1 MQQNSNLVVCL
12 SYDTQAEEA
21 ANFYVSVFPGSRI
34 ISTSRYTEVG
44 QEHHRRKPG
53 SVLTVE
59 FEILAGEGGGQAGH
73 RFMCLNGGPGD
84 RFNQAIS
91 FQVMCDTQQEIDRY
105 WDALTKNGGTPI
117 ACSWLTDKYGMSW
130 QIVPRV
136 MLKVLADAESPAGK
150 RAMAAMM
157 GMVKLDIAELER
169 AYAG

>member
-1 MQQNSNLVVCL
+1 MLQTSHIVTCL

-21 ANFYVSVFPGSRI
+21 ANFYVGVFPGSRV
-34 ISTSRYTEVG
+34 ISITRYTDAG
-44 QEHHRRKPG
+44 QEFHRRKPG

-59 FEILAGEGGGQAGH
+59 FEILATGGRPGH
-73 RFMCLNGGPGD
+73 RFMALNGGPKD
-84 RFNQAIS
+84 KFNQSIS

-105 WDALTKNGGTPI
+105 WDALTADGGQPI

-136 MLKVLADAESPAGK
+136 MMAMLADAESPAGK
-150 RAMAAMM
+150 RAMTAMM

-169 AYAG
+169 AYAGK

>member
-1 MQQNSNLVVCL
+1 MQHNSNLVTCL
-12 SYDTQAEEA
+12 SFDTQAEEA

-34 ISTSRYTEVG
+34 CGITRYTEVG

-59 FEILAGEGGGQAGH
+59 FEILATNGKTGH
-73 RFMCLNGGPGD
+73 RFIGLNGGPHG
-84 RFNQAIS
+84 FNQAVS
-91 FQVMCDTQQEIDRY
+91 FQVMCDTQPEIDRY
-105 WDALTKNGGTPI
+105 WDLLTGGGGKPI
-117 ACSWLTDKYGMSW
+117 ACSWLTDRFGVSW

-136 MLKVLADAESPAGK
+136 MMKFLADAESPGGK
-150 RAMAAMM
+150 RAMTAMM

>member
-1 MQQNSNLVVCL
+1 MQTSSPIVTCL

-34 ISTSRYTEVG
+34 VSTSRYTEVG

-53 SVLTVE
+53 SILTVE
-59 FEILAGEGGGQAGH
+59 FEILAVNGSPGH
-73 RFMCLNGGPGD
+73 RFMCLNGGPKD

-136 MLKVLADAESPAGK
+136 MIKMLAEAESPAGK

-169 AYAG
+169 AYRGG